1 MTAVLLYPRLE
12 RRIDSCHSVLP
23 EASPES
29 VNMAARTKV
38 LFLCIGN
45 ACRSQMAEAIARHE
59 ASDVIEPSSAGLV
72 PFGEIP
78 PTTISV
84 LEELGISANG
94 QSSKPLRP
102 ENLAAADLVINMT
115 GRPGNSIFAE
125 LLPNIEDWDVGDPY
139 GFNLSV
145 YRGIR
150 DEIGRRVQD
159 LARRL
164 RAKKEAPSVV

>member
-1 MTAVLLYPRLE
+1 
-12 RRIDSCHSVLP
+12 
-23 EASPES
+23 
-29 VNMAARTKV
+29 MAARTKV

-45 ACRSQMAEAIARHE
+45 ACRSQMAEAIAKHH

-78 PTTISV
+78 STTTLV
-84 LEELGISANG
+84 LDELGISTEG
-94 QSSKPLRP
+94 QSSKPLRS
-102 ENLAAADLVINMT
+102 EDLAAADIVINMT
-115 GRPGNSIFAE
+115 GRPGRSVFTDALAE
-125 LLPNIEDWDVGDPY
+125 IEDWDVGDPY

-150 DEIGRRVQD
+150 DEIETRVED

-164 RAKKEAPSVV
+164 RARAEAHSGV